1 MVEGGTACERKLA
14 DQKHAAGV
22 FVLRGQFRHQHQ
34 RGDVVRLVAVVGHHR
49 PGEIAGFDRVEKL
62 GRANDIGLGRLGAV
76 CAGQRREGVE
86 REFTEARF
94 GARDLAVIGG
104 RIARRLLVVASRL
117 LGPVQRFRGA
127 AAPVGAARQRDRVL
141 VAFGNLQEVRIGGRG
156 IVQVAQRDPSGHEL
170 LLGAVVRAVGR
181 RGGGRHVVGVLRVAR
196 IEQLAGKHAP
206 LHPPLVV
213 VVAVAQLFGNG
224 LDQRH
229 RFGELVGAAKHL
241 DAGEFVADVV
251 AGGGRNRVERSFR
264 RGLAEPGNSR
274 LGDQNLVGAEPL
286 RRAQAAVGVVLL
298 VEAAV
303 HPRLV
308 VGGCQDVAERLGDL
322 AFNLLRER
330 LAAPG

>member
-1 MVEGGTACERKLA
+1 MVEGGTARERKLA

-62 GRANDIGLGRLGAV
+62 GRANDVGLGRLGAV
-76 CAGQRREGVE
+76 RAGQRREGVE
-86 REFTEARF
+86 RELTEARL

-181 RGGGRHVVGVLRVAR
+181 RGVRPPRGRRSAR
-196 IEQLAGKHAP
+196 RPHRAACGKARAAP
-206 LHPPLVV
+206 
-213 VVAVAQLFGNG
+213 
-224 LDQRH
+224 
-229 RFGELVGAAKHL
+229 
-241 DAGEFVADVV
+241 
-251 AGGGRNRVERSFR
+251 STTR
-264 RGLAEPGNSR
+264 RGRGCRSSC
-274 LGDQNLVGAEPL
+274 LGMVLISATASVSWSARRSIWMRANL
-286 RRAQAAVGVVLL
+286 
-298 VEAAV
+298 
-303 HPRLV
+303 
-308 VGGCQDVAERLGDL
+308 
-322 AFNLLRER
+322 
-330 LAAPG
+330 